1 MKLRQKQI
9 TRAELILDDIEIL
22 IESKQK
28 LDKKDL
34 EALKFMILNL
44 REEIENEQKI

>member
-9 TRAELILDDIEIL
+9 TRAELILDDIEVL
-22 IESKQK
+22 IESKKK

-34 EALKFMILNL
+34 EALKFMIVNL
-44 REEIENEQKI
+44 REEIKNEQKI